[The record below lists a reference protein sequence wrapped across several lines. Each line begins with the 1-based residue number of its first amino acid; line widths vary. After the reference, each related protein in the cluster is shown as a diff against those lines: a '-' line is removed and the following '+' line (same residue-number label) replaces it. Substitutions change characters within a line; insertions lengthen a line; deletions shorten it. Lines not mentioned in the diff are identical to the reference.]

1 MCGHNNNADI
11 ALPLQLSGYVDAG
24 ERTLPGLTTP
34 LLLMISP
41 LTFLPLDVLLIA
53 VLRLH

>member
-11 ALPLQLSGYVDAG
+11 ALQLSGYV

-34 LLLMISP
+34 LLLMIPP
-41 LTFLPLDVLLIA
+41 LTFLPLYALLIA

>member
-11 ALPLQLSGYVDAG
+11 ALQLQLSGYV

-34 LLLMISP
+34 LLLMIPP

>member
-11 ALPLQLSGYVDAG
+11 ALRLQLRGYVDAG
-24 ERTLPGLTTP
+24 ERTLPRLTTP
-34 LLLMISP
+34 LLMIAP

-53 VLRLH
+53 VL